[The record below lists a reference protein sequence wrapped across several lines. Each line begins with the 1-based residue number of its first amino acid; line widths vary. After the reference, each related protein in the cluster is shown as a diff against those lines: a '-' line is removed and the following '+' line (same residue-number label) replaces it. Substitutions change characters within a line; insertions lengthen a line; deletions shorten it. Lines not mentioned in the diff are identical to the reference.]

1 MKTLL
6 FQLIRI
12 NKNYKVNI
20 SKTILLYALF
30 KFHEVRVR
38 STFGNEHRR
47 MSRINEQFA
56 NVDGTQNSLKSSD
69 DMVKG

>member
-1 MKTLL
+1 
-6 FQLIRI
+6 
-12 NKNYKVNI
+12 
-20 SKTILLYALF
+20 LLYALF

-47 MSRINEQFA
+47 IEQFA
-56 NVDGTQNSLKSSD
+56 NVNGTQNSLKSSD